1 MNGVNQLPANPSHSC
16 GSAYQKKYSWSSVG
30 VARNS
35 QL

>member
-1 MNGVNQLPANPSHSC
+1 MNGENQLPAKPLQSC
-16 GSAYQKKYSWSSVG
+16 GSAYQMKNSCSSVG